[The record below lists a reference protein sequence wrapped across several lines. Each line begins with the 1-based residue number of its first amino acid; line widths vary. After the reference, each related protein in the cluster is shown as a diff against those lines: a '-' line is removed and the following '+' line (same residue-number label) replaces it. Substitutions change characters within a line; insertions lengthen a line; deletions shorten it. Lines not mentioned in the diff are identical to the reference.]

1 MIIPITVAAPCEESS
16 SNLLPPSLAKIS
28 HGEVVLIELQ
38 GSLNIEC
45 SEATDRNGQLVGNL
59 RVDETGNKPTLT
71 IGHHFLEGKVV
82 SLAKPIAILLRD
94 DNRDNAEIE
103 DREHSSE
110 VKPWRITALVKRKI
124 VFSKRPMPITKQP

>member
-1 MIIPITVAAPCEESS
+1 MIIPITVAAPCSP
-16 SNLLPPSLAKIS
+16 NLLPPSLAKIS

-45 SEATDRNGQLVGNL
+45 DEATDRNGQLVGIL

-94 DNRDNAEIE
+94 NAEIE
-103 DREHSSE
+103 DCEHSQE
-110 VKPWRITALVKRKI
+110 AKPWRITALVKRKI